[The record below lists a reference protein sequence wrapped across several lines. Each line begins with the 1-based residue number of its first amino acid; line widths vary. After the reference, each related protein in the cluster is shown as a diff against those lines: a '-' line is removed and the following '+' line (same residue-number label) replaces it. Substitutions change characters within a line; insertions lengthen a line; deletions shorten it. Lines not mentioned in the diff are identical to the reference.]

1 MMYGTIATAAMCG
14 QRVHL
19 IQNQQT
25 SGLLVTRSHN
35 GGLRRQSRTLM

>member
-1 MMYGTIATAAMCG
+1 MMYGAIATAAMWS

-19 IQNQQT
+19 IQNQHVAGFFDT
-25 SGLLVTRSHN
+25 VSRS